1 MRSSTSDAL
10 EALDLARDIEA
21 MAGELALRV
30 IEGLNLPDDEG
41 VEGLAPVLQK
51 LADLVAYVGGTKS
64 EPRPIEDAL
73 ELGFGRVSVL

>member
-1 MRSSTSDAL
+1 MQSSTSAL

-21 MAGELALRV
+21 MAGEVALRV
-30 IEGLNLPDDEG
+30 IEALNLPNDEG
-41 VEGLAPVLQK
+41 VDGLAPVLLK

>member
-1 MRSSTSDAL
+1 MQSSTPAL
-10 EALDLARDIEA
+10 EALDLARDIEV
-21 MAGELALRV
+21 MAGEVALRV
-30 IEGLNLPDDEG
+30 IEALNLPNDEG
-41 VEGLAPVLQK
+41 VDGLAPVLQK